1 VAELD
6 QERIAAA
13 ALAVVDER
21 GARGFTMR
29 AVADALGVTPMAL
42 YYHVADKSAL
52 VGLVLDAALGERPL
66 PHPTGDWQGDLWE
79 LSRWVRESSRAHPE
93 LAKLNREH
101 VWTPTMLRVA
111 ERWVGIWQQ
120 SGLQLEAA
128 IQAATVSSL
137 AIYGYVDAEAKAH
150 EIQWPDDEMLAWLP
164 NARLLYRSGHNPEV
178 VFELMV
184 RALITGLHA
193 QFAPESA
200 EANRPVQPG
209 VRRREAHAER

>member
-42 YYHVADKSAL
+42 YHHLADKAAL
-52 VGLVLDAALGERPL
+52 VALVLDAAMGERPL
-66 PHPTGDWQGDLWE
+66 PPPSGDWKDDLWE
-79 LSRWVRESSRAHPE
+79 LSRWVRDCARAHPE
-93 LAKLNREH
+93 LSRLNNDH
-101 VWTPTMLRVA
+101 VWTPSMLRVA

-120 SGLQLEAA
+120 SGLPFEAA
-128 IQAATVSSL
+128 IQAATASSL
-137 AIYGYVDAEAKAH
+137 AIYGYVDAEAKSQ

-164 NARLLYRSGHNPEV
+164 NARLLYRTGHDPDAA
-178 VFELMV
+178 FELV
-184 RALITGLHA
+184 VHALITGLHA
-193 QFAPESA
+193 QFAADGADASA
-200 EANRPVQPG
+200 TAQPA
-209 VRRREAHAER
+209 RRN